1 MENPH
6 IFLLPPARLCRGGT
20 LRKGSACHSRFFLKP
35 SLSETRQKSPK
46 YVPCLRMDAALWDIV
61 LHRKEKFLKEIV
73 IPRRPCRKTTF
84 FSFVARHRFCML
96 LLVEFQRRK
105 IIFRARREKGFSC
118 IYPRKRK
125 ISLLR
130 ASRFGWRSAR
140 LYPRPSRSRRKRQLK
155 LSRQPRFLRRMTKY
169 ILKRTKVR
177 PSARANRGAK
187 ALAILSPVGNL
198 SAQTSEVP
206 RPAVCRMERTER

>member
-1 MENPH
+1 MVG
-6 IFLLPPARLCRGGT
+6 A
-20 LRKGSACHSRFFLKP
+20 LRRAGRGSAGR
-35 SLSETRQKSPK
+35 RQGKRKSPDGESPYFSFTACSALQGRDSAERLGLPLPLFPEAEPFGDKAKVSK

-73 IPRRPCRKTTF
+73 ISRRPCRKTTF
-84 FSFVARHRFCML
+84 FSFVARHRSCML

-140 LYPRPSRSRRKRQLK
+140 LCPRPPRSRRKRQLK
-155 LSRQPRFLRRMTKY
+155 LSRQPRFLRRFSDPR
-169 ILKRTKVR
+169 LK
-177 PSARANRGAK
+177 PWDCG
-187 ALAILSPVGNL
+187 
-198 SAQTSEVP
+198 
-206 RPAVCRMERTER
+206 